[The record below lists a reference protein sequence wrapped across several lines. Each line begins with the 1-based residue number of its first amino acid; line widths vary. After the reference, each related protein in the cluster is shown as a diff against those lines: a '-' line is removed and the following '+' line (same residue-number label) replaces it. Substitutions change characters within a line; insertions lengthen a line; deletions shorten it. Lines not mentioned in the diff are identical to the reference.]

1 MNLLL
6 IVKLTIS
13 LIANQIIF
21 QYIAFRIKDGA
32 MIFPGS
38 AILRETVTLLLAGGQ
53 GERLYPLTAYRSKP
67 AVPFGGKYRI
77 IDFALSNCLNSGLRR
92 IYVLTQYKSDSL
104 NQHMLEAW
112 SIFNPELGEF
122 IYTVP
127 PQRKL
132 NNDWY
137 LGTANAIYQNINFF
151 ADKKAKWVLIL
162 GGDHIY
168 KMDYLK
174 FLQYH
179 IDKNADLS
187 IACVEVPRDE
197 ASRFGIVG
205 VDSSY
210 NVQSFIEKPA
220 NPPEIPDN
228 PGYSFINMGIYVFNA
243 NLLIDVLNDMEAKNI
258 RNHDFGKDVIP
269 YMVKSSMNVI
279 AYKFFDE
286 NKKVKPYWKDIGTI
300 DSYYEASM
308 DLISI
313 LPEFNFYDLSWLMR
327 TYQYQFPPAK
337 TVSHEGERVGRTLN
351 SLICDGSI
359 VSGGLVERSLLGP
372 NVRVNSFA
380 YVTDSII
387 MNNCNIG
394 RHARIRRAIIDKN
407 VNIPENYEIGFD
419 LEKDKKKF
427 TVTESGIVVIAK
439 NAVLPA

>member
-1 MNLLL
+1 
-6 IVKLTIS
+6 
-13 LIANQIIF
+13 
-21 QYIAFRIKDGA
+21 

-38 AILRETVTLLLAGGQ
+38 SILRDTITMLLAGGQ
-53 GERLYPLTAYRSKP
+53 GERLFPLTAYRSKP
-67 AVPFGGKYRI
+67 SVPFGGKYRI

-92 IYVLTQYKSDSL
+92 VYVLTQYKSDSL
-104 NQHMLEAW
+104 NQHIFEAW

-122 IYTVP
+122 IYSVP

-137 LGTANAIYQNINFF
+137 MGTANAIYQNINLFSS
-151 ADKKAKWVLIL
+151 DKKAKWVLIL

-168 KMDYLK
+168 KMDYMKL
-174 FLQYH
+174 LQFH
-179 IDKNADLS
+179 VDKNADLS
-187 IACVEVPRDE
+187 IACVEVPKED

-205 VDSSY
+205 VDDNY
-210 NVQSFIEKPA
+210 RVKSFIEKPS
-220 NPPEIPDN
+220 NPPEIPDK
-228 PGYSFINMGIYVFNA
+228 PGSSFVNMGIYVFNA
-243 NLLIDVLNDMEAKNI
+243 SLLKDILFDMDAKKIKSN
-258 RNHDFGKDVIP
+258 DFGQDVIP
-269 YMVKSSMNVI
+269 YMVKESMDI
-279 AYKFFDE
+279 FAYNFDDE
-286 NKKVKPYWKDIGTI
+286 NKKSNPYWKDIGTI
-300 DSYYEASM
+300 ESYFDASM

-313 LPEFNFYDLSWLMR
+313 IPEFNFYDLSWPMR

-372 NVRVNSFA
+372 NVRVNSFS

-387 MNNCNIG
+387 MNNVRVG

-407 VNIPENYEIGFD
+407 VDVPEGYEIGFD
-419 LEKDKKKF
+419 LEGDKKKF

-439 NAVLPA
+439 NQVLPV